1 MDSLRSIGARTKS
14 TPRVSGGLRLDF
26 IDEQTKD
33 IHDTHQRVRS
43 NIKEAKRL
51 RHANDRLIDDE
62 EREWIDGVLADTEEA
77 LRVVAGLE
85 SPELALSEQRSRA
98 RLNLT
103 KKALRMFESGA
114 KMRDRLARLSVCHQ
128 SLTAVITCLYQKNSG
143 MTVSVQLDKRMEQLP
158 AYDHQLEQLFTWR
171 DRRRRENGSPS
182 LDRDSETSPSLR
194 EVALLRPGVKPTFSS
209 DKCEAHEPL
218 KDSTYSWPA
227 LADAPSPFTYT
238 TQDVT
243 AISHSSPSSSRRG
256 SLSTLPSLGGFG
268 DGSEGRQKSEAMIM
282 PPCPSFLGRPR
293 ASSLPSCQ
301 NNRQPSRPRTS
312 YPMSPSHYMMG
323 SPFGKAKSFK
333 SPLGVAVMNS
343 SEDLRQHDEKSQES
357 RTVYSS
363 SRLSKFHLQRDANP
377 QDDVTTRSF
386 EGADGLQLAEG
397 GSPVYLPYR
406 LPLSDSASSLCLS
419 PPSRPSSSHHVR
431 CCSSLDLPRI
441 STSVDC
447 TPQQSISELGMNSPD
462 TAEKPLVDMPHHSR
476 IEEYSSRPVQQ
487 TRDGRKRRGQSW
499 LSFHAAR
506 GDLGRS
512 GG

>member
-1 MDSLRSIGARTKS
+1 MDYLRSISARTSYVTKV
-14 TPRVSGGLRLDF
+14 PRLYEIF
-26 IDEQTKD
+26 DERVKD
-33 IHDTHQRVRS
+33 IQDIHRHVKT
-43 NIKEAKRL
+43 NIKEARRL
-51 RHANDRLIDDE
+51 RLATNELINNE
-62 EREWIDGVLADTEEA
+62 ERKWIDGVLADTEEA
-77 LRVVAGLE
+77 LSSIAQLPMFQSAQPEQSGQADLNI
-85 SPELALSEQRSRA
+85 SP
-98 RLNLT
+98 
-103 KKALRMFESGA
+103 KAMRIFGSGI
-114 KMRDRLARLSVCHQ
+114 KMRDKLARLSACHQ
-128 SLTAVITCLYQKNSG
+128 SLTAVITCLYQKGSV
-143 MTVSVQLDKRMEQLP
+143 MTVSVQLKDKREQPP
-158 AYDHQLEQLFTWR
+158 AYDPQLEQLFNWR
-171 DRRRRENGSPS
+171 SRCRREKGSISLGRAIASSPS
-182 LDRDSETSPSLR
+182 PEEST
-194 EVALLRPGVKPTFSS
+194 LLKPGVEPTFSS
-209 DKCEAHEPL
+209 AKCEAHEPS

-238 TQDVT
+238 TQDIT
-243 AISHSSPSSSRRG
+243 ATSHSNPSSSRRG

-268 DGSEGRQKSEAMIM
+268 DGSEGRQKSETMIM

-293 ASSLPSCQ
+293 ASSVPSCQ
-301 NNRQPSRPRTS
+301 NNQQPSRPRTS
-312 YPMSPSHYMMG
+312 YPMSPSDYMMG
-323 SPFGKAKSFK
+323 SPFEKAKSFK
-333 SPLGVAVMNS
+333 SPLGITVMNS

-357 RTVYSS
+357 HTVCSS
-363 SRLSKFHLQRDANP
+363 GRLSKFHLQRDENL

-406 LPLSDSASSLCLS
+406 LPFLSDSASSFCLS

-441 STSVDC
+441 STGVDC
-447 TPQQSISELGMNSPD
+447 IPQQSISELGMNSPD